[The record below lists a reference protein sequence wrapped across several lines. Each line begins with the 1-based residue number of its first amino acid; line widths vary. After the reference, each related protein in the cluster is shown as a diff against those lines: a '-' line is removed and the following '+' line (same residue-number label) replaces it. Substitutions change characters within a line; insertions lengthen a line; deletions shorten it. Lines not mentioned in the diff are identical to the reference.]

1 MSAGHRFAPPWFVE
15 ERDGCF
21 VVRDGNGRALSR
33 VYFKNVQGRRS
44 VTTLFTRDEARHLA
58 AAVAKLPDVIASR
71 GAAQL
76 NPVR

>member
-33 VYFKNVQGRRS
+33 VYFKNVQEPAIGHH
-44 VTTLFTRDEARHLA
+44 TIH
-58 AAVAKLPDVIASR
+58 
-71 GAAQL
+71 AQ
-76 NPVR
+76 